1 MHSIKFHGY
10 KGERQTLTCVIVSGP
25 HSVKTASIGTLGRT
39 RTPMPVIV
47 PSAPDG
53 SEGIRL
59 HEDAGSVS
67 TFASKI
73 TRCTNIVQKLTLYKC
88 M

>member
-1 MHSIKFHGY
+1 
-10 KGERQTLTCVIVSGP
+10 
-25 HSVKTASIGTLGRT
+25 
-39 RTPMPVIV
+39 MPVIV

-67 TFASKI
+67 TFASI
-73 TRCTNIVQKLTLYKC
+73 MLCTTEVRKHLEYHSLYKLPC
-88 M
+88 MCTTKPCTLESILLLLNMLVL

>member
-1 MHSIKFHGY
+1 
-10 KGERQTLTCVIVSGP
+10 
-25 HSVKTASIGTLGRT
+25 
-39 RTPMPVIV
+39 MPVIV

-67 TFASKI
+67 TFAYI
-73 TRCTNIVQKLTLYKC
+73 MLCTTEVRKHQEYHSLYKLPC
-88 M
+88 LCTFLVFFFLQLNHVHQSFLLLLNMLVLIIITEIKL